1 MQACREVTA
10 TEVPGRCQNSMV
22 LRREGS
28 FEGNRR
34 RIHVELRATDVP
46 RNIEGNSPRSEVQ
59 V

>member
-1 MQACREVTA
+1 
-10 TEVPGRCQNSMV
+10 MV